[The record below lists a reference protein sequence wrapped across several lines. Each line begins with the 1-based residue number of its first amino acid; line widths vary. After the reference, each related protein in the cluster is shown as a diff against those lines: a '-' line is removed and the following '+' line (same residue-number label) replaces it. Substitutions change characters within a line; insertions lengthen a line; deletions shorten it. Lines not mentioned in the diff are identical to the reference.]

1 MDKTGRVQAID
12 RAVQILQCFSEKR
25 PELKLVE
32 ISDELGLN
40 KSTVHGI
47 ISTLKYHGLIEQ
59 DEETQKYRLGV
70 YLMQLGDLVS
80 RSIDVVGIARPF
92 ITDICNQV
100 EETVHLATLD
110 NMEVVYI
117 DKIES
122 TQSMRIFSARGARN
136 PAYCTGVGKAMLAY
150 MDDYSLNKLLESN
163 ELIGLTPKTI
173 TSREALLDDLAKI
186 KKNGYAFDDE
196 ENAIGLTC
204 LAAPIFDHTGHVKY
218 GISVSGPTARMTE
231 GKIEEAI
238 TIVKTAAKEISYK
251 LGYKES

>member
-25 PELKLVE
+25 PELKLAQ

-47 ISTLKYHGLIEQ
+47 ISTLKFHGLIEQ

-70 YLMQLGDLVS
+70 YLMHLGDLVS
-80 RSIDVVGIARPF
+80 RSIDVVGIARPY
-92 ITDICNQV
+92 ITDICNVV

-110 NMEVVYI
+110 DLEVVYI

-150 MDDYSLNKLLESN
+150 LDPNVLTKLLENKVLES
-163 ELIGLTPKTI
+163 LTPKTI
-173 TSREALLDDLAKI
+173 TDKNELVKELATIRER
-186 KKNGYAFDDE
+186 GFSFDDE
-196 ENAIGLTC
+196 ENNIGLTC
-204 LAAPIFDHTGHVKY
+204 VAAPVFDHMGRAKY
-218 GISVSGPTARMTE
+218 GISISGPTARMNE
-231 GKIEEAI
+231 GKIQESIHII
-238 TIVKTAAKEISYK
+238 TTTAKEISSK
-251 LGYKES
+251 LGYKG

>member
-25 PELKLVE
+25 PELKLIE

-59 DEETQKYRLGV
+59 DNETQKYRLGV
-70 YLMQLGDLVS
+70 YLMQLGDVVS

-150 MDDYSLNKLLESN
+150 LDEHTLDKLLQSS
-163 ELIGLTPKTI
+163 ELIAVTPKTI
-173 TSREALLDDLAKI
+173 TNKPELMLEFVKIRED
-186 KKNGYAFDDE
+186 GYSFDNE

-204 LAAPIFDHTGHVKY
+204 VAAPVFDHTGNVKY
-218 GISVSGPTARMTE
+218 GVSVSGPTARMTE
-231 GKIEEAI
+231 GKIEVAI
-238 TIVKTAAKEISYK
+238 RLVKAAANEISSK
-251 LGYKES
+251 LGYKG

>member
-25 PELKLVE
+25 PDLKLIE

-59 DEETQKYRLGV
+59 DNETQKYRLGV

-136 PAYCTGVGKAMLAY
+136 PAYCTGVGKAMMAY
-150 MDDYSLNKLLESN
+150 LDEHTLDKLLQSS
-163 ELIGLTPKTI
+163 ELTAVTPKTI
-173 TSREALLDDLAKI
+173 TNKPELLLELAKI
-186 KKNGYAFDDE
+186 RETGYSFDNE

-204 LAAPIFDHTGHVKY
+204 VGAPVFDHTGNVKY
-218 GISVSGPTARMTE
+218 GVSVSGPTARMTE
-231 GKIEEAI
+231 GKIEVAI
-238 TIVKTAAKEISYK
+238 RLVKAAATEISNK
-251 LGYKES
+251 LGYKG